1 MKIQYQ
7 ITRNYVSNWS
17 LAHAIRE
24 VVANAFDA
32 EKQLGARSHVK
43 YDKKGKRL
51 TIRNENTSVRH
62 ENALY
67 FGESTKKGEDFERAA
82 GRMGLVGLIGQ
93 YGEGLKLALLVFARL
108 GIDVVIKNGSQ
119 ETWRPS
125 MQPDKLGVECLTLE
139 ITKADRQENH
149 FDVIINDID
158 EDSWETIRSWFL
170 KLNPPATLKTTSVG
184 ELLDDPDFV
193 GKIYVRGVYVTTRPK
208 YDFGYNFFHVDTG
221 RDRQVPSNFDIDWS
235 IQQIWNELSKKDD
248 AKFRARLFKSF
259 EREAAEQEAFLYNQP
274 PALVTAMVTEFKENY
289 GDKAVPVAGTG
300 EGGDLE
306 HLGHTPVPLPKRL
319 VALLRAEMPSPEK
332 IKAEYSQQVVK
343 RYRLAELSPV
353 EMKNF
358 TRALE
363 LLFPHVRDATT
374 RAVIVDFGSKDVLGL
389 HSGEDVYIAKE
400 VAQDFGKLAMV
411 LVHEFAHDSGAD
423 GSKAH
428 TDAIQ
433 SLSEALVNQL
443 WRQIPA

>member
-24 VVANAFDA
+24 VMANAFDA
-32 EKQLGARSHVK
+32 EKQLGAKAQIK
-43 YDKKGKRL
+43 YDKKNKRL
-51 TIRNENTSVRH
+51 TVRNENVSVRH
-62 ENALY
+62 EDALY
-67 FGESTKKGEDFERAA
+67 FGESSKRGQDF
-82 GRMGLVGLIGQ
+82 IGQ

-108 GIDVVIKNGSQ
+108 DLDVVIKNGAN
-119 ETWRPS
+119 ENWRPS
-125 MQPDKLGVECLTLE
+125 MQTDKLGVECLTLD
-139 ITKADRQENH
+139 ITKADRQEGH
-149 FDVIINDID
+149 FDVVLNGI
-158 EDSWETIRSWFL
+158 EEESWDTIRSWFL
-170 KLNPPATLKTTSVG
+170 QLSPASEVKQTTYG
-184 ELLDDPDFV
+184 QLLDDPEYV
-193 GKIYVRGVYVTTRPK
+193 GKIFVRGVYVTTRPK

-235 IQQIWNELSKKDD
+235 IQQIWNELSKKGD

-259 EREAAEQEAFLYNQP
+259 ESEAAEQEAFLYNQP

-353 EMKNF
+353 EVKNF